1 MRRWRDAPHGWPGV
15 RGRRLCSQ
23 PAAAGTAA
31 PRPSARRR
39 APDRTRREGSCGSS
53 ESAWCRCAQS
63 RPVTRSQAHR
73 PGGPQVDAPR
83 RGRRLGRSGA
93 PRGEAAAATGVC
105 EVLAQGHARASN
117 KRTAGRGGSLKR
129 LCLDAAPGCCSRPV
143 ASVGVAPLRTTA
155 LISRRPGTGRLQGRE
170 SGRPGESHPRA
181 PSDPGVTVSRHRAL
195 LIGPST
201 SAPGASGR
209 TGRAVSRAVRPATGR
224 SASGCAAVCI
234 SCQPSA
240 SRRH

>member
-1 MRRWRDAPHGWPGV
+1 MRRSRDAPRGWPGV

-73 PGGPQVDAPR
+73 PGGRQVDAPR

-93 PRGEAAAATGVC
+93 PRGEAAAATAVC
-105 EVLAQGHARASN
+105 EVLAQGHARASS
-117 KRTAGRGGSLKR
+117 KRTAGRSGSLKR
-129 LCLDAAPGCCSRPV
+129 LCLDAAPGCCSRPPAV
-143 ASVGVAPLRTTA
+143 VGAAPRDGA
-155 LISRRPGTGRLQGRE
+155 LPI
-170 SGRPGESHPRA
+170 SHPGRCTDPRRRRLCFAGPRA
-181 PSDPGVTVSRHRAL
+181 EGHERTSPLGSLVRCRRA
-195 LIGPST
+195 
-201 SAPGASGR
+201 
-209 TGRAVSRAVRPATGR
+209 ATGR
-224 SASGCAAVCI
+224 S
-234 SCQPSA
+234 PT
-240 SRRH
+240 